1 MLLSRYWSL
10 EYKICAILR
19 PPVWLWPSSLL
30 SKLLQMEPTLHNHRP
45 LCITGQLF
53 CSAIFFFN
61 QWPRATQPGHPSVT
75 TSADNVHQQVLNS
88 LTCRST
94 NILAQSFQKHRLS
107 AELGLW
113 PTWLIIIISINPH
126 SLEVAKAKLYTVF
139 SHKNIP
145 HTHNCSVTYL
155 YKN

>member
-126 SLEVAKAKLYTVF
+126 SLEVAKAKCTQRSV
-139 SHKNIP
+139 
-145 HTHNCSVTYL
+145 HTQKHPTHTQLLSYIL
-155 YKN
+155 I